1 MKNFLITG
9 GLGYIGTHTAVTLLN
24 NDFNVF
30 IVDSLEN
37 SSLKSLDALHKIYNN
52 KLNDEKLRFFNG
64 DIRDSKFLDSVFK
77 KAKILNQM
85 IDGVI
90 HFAGLKSIKESF
102 EKPNLYW
109 EVNVKGTEN
118 LIQVMQ
124 DNECFFLVFSSSA
137 TVYGNIKDHLSNEKD
152 KCNPI
157 NIYGWSKLI
166 AEKVI
171 EKKYLQNPG
180 KWKIII
186 LRYFNPIGAHNSLL
200 IGDNYFS
207 SNINL
212 FPILC
217 EVAAKKREKVYI
229 YGNDWETEDGSAIRD
244 YVHVMDIAEGHLLA
258 INYLYK
264 NQSIILKINLGSGI
278 GYSVLEMIKLF
289 QVIIGKT
296 IPYSF
301 LDKRK
306 GEADISLADIKL
318 SKELLN
324 WSPKR
329 DIKSMF
335 KSGWGWYMKQA
346 FN

>member
-1 MKNFLITG
+1 MKNFLVTG
-9 GLGYIGTHTAVTLLN
+9 GLGYIGTHTVVELLKN
-24 NDFNVF
+24 NFNVF

-37 SSLKSLDALHKIYNN
+37 SSLKSLDSLHKIFKN

-64 DIRDSKFLDSVFK
+64 DIRDTKFLDSVFK
-77 KAKILNQM
+77 KAKILNQT

-102 EKPNLYW
+102 EKPDLYW

-124 DNECFFLVFSSSA
+124 DNDCFFLIFSSSA
-137 TVYGNIKDHLSNEKD
+137 TVYGNIKDHLLNEKD
-152 KCNPI
+152 KCKPI
-157 NIYGWSKLI
+157 NIYGSSKLT
-166 AEKVI
+166 AEEVI
-171 EKKYLQNPG
+171 EKKYLQNPD

-207 SNINL
+207 SNKNL

-244 YVHVMDIAEGHLLA
+244 YIHVMDIAEGHLLA

-264 NQSIILKINLGSGI
+264 NQAIILKINLGSGK
-278 GYSVLEMIKLF
+278 GYSVLEMINLF
-289 QVIIGKT
+289 QEIIGKT

-301 LDKRK
+301 LDKRE
-306 GEADISLADIKL
+306 GEVDISLADIKL
-318 SKELLN
+318 SKKLLN
-324 WSPKR
+324 WYPKR

-335 KSGWGWYMKQA
+335 NSGWGWYRKKA
-346 FN
+346 F